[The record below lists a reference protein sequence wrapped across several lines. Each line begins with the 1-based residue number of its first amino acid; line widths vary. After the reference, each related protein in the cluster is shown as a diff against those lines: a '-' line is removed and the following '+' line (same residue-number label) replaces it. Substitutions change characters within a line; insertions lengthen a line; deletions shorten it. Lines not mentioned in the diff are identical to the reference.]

1 MAFFIP
7 HQPLKP
13 RHRLAADIDPATR
26 IVRASDLAAWVD
38 AQAVVDAARAQAEEI
53 VAGAQAAFDAERRRG
68 YEEGR
73 EQARRE
79 GTQHMAQMLARTD
92 RYFEQ
97 VEERLVTL
105 VMQAIRKIV
114 HDYSNEERVVHSVRN
129 AMAEVRNRKQITL
142 RVHPSHVDQV
152 RSKTAQLLA
161 DYPGVSLLD
170 VLGDARMGEDSCL
183 LECDIGVVEASTE
196 GQLAALE
203 TALRQARGP
212 RE

>member
-13 RHRLAADIDPATR
+13 RHRLAADLDPATR
-26 IVRASDLAAWVD
+26 IVRASDLASWVD
-38 AQAVVDAARAQAEEI
+38 AQAVVDAARAQADEI
-53 VAGAQAAFDAERRRG
+53 VAGARAAFDAERQRG

-79 GTQHMAQMLARTD
+79 GAHQMAQMLARTD
-92 RYFEQ
+92 HYFEQ
-97 VEERLVTL
+97 VEERLATL

-114 HDYSNEERVVHSVRN
+114 NDYSDEERVVHSVRN
-129 AMAEVRNRKQITL
+129 ALAAVRNRKQITL
-142 RVHPSHVDQV
+142 RVHPSHVDHV
-152 RSKTAQLLA
+152 RARTAQLLA

-170 VLGDARMGEDSCL
+170 VVGDSRLGFDTCM
-183 LECDIGVVEASTE
+183 LECDIGVVEATTE

-203 TALRQARGP
+203 SALRQARGP